1 MKKLIT
7 ILIIL
12 YSSTCFAQLQCLVK
26 VPVTD
31 KIKSISNLSDKVKEK
46 FKQKRTQAT
55 DEVLRNT
62 RIFKDHKLIN
72 FVTDMTLA
80 EFQAHISDEK
90 LKWTILAA
98 NDGYLKED
106 DKYILDENGNKIIN
120 TLIGYDP
127 VIVIEF
133 IKRKRTY
140 THELN
145 EFNVLVSTTYT
156 ESVPEEII
164 FGRMAGQ
171 LILQPMKD

>member
-1 MKKLIT
+1 MKKLII
-7 ILIIL
+7 ILILL

-31 KIKSISNLSDKVKEK
+31 KIKSISNLPDKVKEK

-55 DEVLRNT
+55 DEILWNT

-80 EFQAHISDEK
+80 EFQTHISEEK
-90 LKWTILAA
+90 LKWEILAA
-98 NDGYLKED
+98 NDGYTED
-106 DKYILDENGNKIIN
+106 SDGNKIIN

-127 VIVIEF
+127 AIVIDY
-133 IKRKRTY
+133 IKRERTY
-140 THELN
+140 TYELN

-156 ESVPEEII
+156 ESVPENIT